1 MSPRFADR
9 IDAGQQL
16 AAWLLRYAQR
26 QDVVVLALPRG
37 GVVVGYQVARALNV
51 ALDILTVRKLGVPG
65 HEELAMGAIAT
76 GGVHVLHEEVVR
88 SLGITAET
96 MQEAVVREGNEL
108 RRREA
113 AYRAGRPALKLQG
126 RTVIVVD
133 DGLATGSTMRAALA
147 AVKAQRPAAV
157 VLAVPVGAAATVEE
171 LRPEVDELVCL
182 ATPEPFVAVGLWYRD
197 FSATTDSMV
206 SDLLSHA
213 PVPIHA

>member
-197 FSATTDSMV
+197 FSATTDAMV